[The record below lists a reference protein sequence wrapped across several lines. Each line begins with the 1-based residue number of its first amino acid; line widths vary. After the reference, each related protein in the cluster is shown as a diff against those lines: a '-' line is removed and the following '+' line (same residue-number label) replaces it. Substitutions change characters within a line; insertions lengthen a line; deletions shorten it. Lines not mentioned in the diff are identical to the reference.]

1 MVQPSGLETVVVSA
15 SVLSAGLVS
24 VSAKVAVE
32 VAVSAPGAVGATT
45 TVTVALPAAAM
56 VPRVQV
62 TVGALMLQEPWLG
75 VAETMV
81 RAEPLKVVARLT
93 VVALTPP
100 VLATDTV

>member
-1 MVQPSGLETVVVSA
+1 MVHPSALLTVVVSA
-15 SVLSAGLVS
+15 SVLSAGLAS
-24 VSAKVAVE
+24 VSASVAVL
-32 VAVSAPGAVGATT
+32 VAVSDPVAVGETT

-62 TVGALMLQEPWLG
+62 TVGALIEQEPWLG